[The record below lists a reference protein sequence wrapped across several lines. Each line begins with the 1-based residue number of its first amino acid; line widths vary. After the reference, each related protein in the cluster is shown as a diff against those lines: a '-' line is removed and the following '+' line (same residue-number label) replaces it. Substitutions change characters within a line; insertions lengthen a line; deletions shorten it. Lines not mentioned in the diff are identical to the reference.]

1 MKRPSWLDPSI
12 SFCKDTPDCKKAI
25 TPVLLDIHCRDS
37 KVWNWGVE
45 IDFIGRASASCGAWA
60 QIDNIADCCGGEPL
74 KCAASNGPAMRGSW
88 FQFNFKTA
96 KGAFRF
102 AQQSLLFVRA
112 MESVGIGLIPHHE
125 QDPLSDLYMNAQKA
139 FHDGQEAG

>member
-88 FQFNFKTA
+88 FQFNFKTVRNL
-96 KGAFRF
+96 FHTDLLVYFLSSVSDHRNCF
-102 AQQSLLFVRA
+102 ACCMLLFSFPTTRVHVCKF
-112 MESVGIGLIPHHE
+112 EGL
-125 QDPLSDLYMNAQKA
+125 L
-139 FHDGQEAG
+139 